1 MSWYEGVEG
10 TSKNLHTLSRQE
22 QGGRSKK
29 WKEEEGE
36 EAKTR
41 IELHPA
47 LHTCM
52 CVCLCKLTYAIS
64 QSKHSERSLTQ
75 AAA

>member
-10 TSKNLHTLSRQE
+10 TSKDLNPLSRQE

-29 WKEEEGE
+29 WKEEEE
-36 EAKTR
+36 EEVETR

-47 LHTCM
+47 LHTCV
-52 CVCLCKLTYAIS
+52 CVCVSSPLLSVKVNTVNAV
-64 QSKHSERSLTQ
+64 
-75 AAA
+75 